1 MQIILIDNMVFAYRH
16 SGEARIFCQGGG
28 SFTEAY
34 EAKFSQGG
42 QHFCQWGPPS
52 GYASVCILHNLFRY

>member
-1 MQIILIDNMVFAYRH
+1 MQIILIDYGICIQTQWRSQDFLSR
-16 SGEARIFCQGGG
+16 GG